1 MKLSREMRLM
11 IAKSGADNKWL
22 PLWIHAADTAGV
34 MNELIH
40 KRYASLSELSGCLLS
55 LEMKGLIK
63 ETERGYYARK
73 E

>member
-1 MKLSREMRLM
+1 MKLSREMRLL

-40 KRYASLSELSGCLLS
+40 KRYASLSELCAECLLKN
-55 LEMKGLIK
+55 LKRLQYCWHIFM
-63 ETERGYYARK
+63 T
-73 E
+73 